1 MGVAIIMSSTYQK
14 YNGNLIL
21 SIFIAFSLRSCR
33 TMSDTMEERE
43 IKEMEEIILL
53 NLKYVEDNTNLTAL
67 INSV

>member
-1 MGVAIIMSSTYQK
+1 
-14 YNGNLIL
+14 
-21 SIFIAFSLRSCR
+21 
-33 TMSDTMEERE
+33 MSDTMGEKE